1 MNYDTRLEMWDSV
14 MEGITLARKSHHPLT
29 LCGLN
34 GVNIAAN

>member
-1 MNYDTRLEMWDSV
+1 